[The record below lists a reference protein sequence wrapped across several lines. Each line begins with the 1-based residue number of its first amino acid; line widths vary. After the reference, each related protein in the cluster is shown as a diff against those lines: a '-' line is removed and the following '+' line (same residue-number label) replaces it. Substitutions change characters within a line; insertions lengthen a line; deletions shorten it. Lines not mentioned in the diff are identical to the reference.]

1 MKVIKK
7 EPGEKPRIVSIP
19 NKLEALQEAV
29 GGRIETVRLFEDACL
44 VCDEEWRLK
53 GKRYNCN
60 VLGVEFGGTV
70 LLVGVSGEEFCDVP
84 GGEFTLDLLKGVC

>member
-1 MKVIKK
+1 MKAIKK
-7 EPGEKPRIVSIP
+7 EPGEQPRMVSIQ
-19 NKLEALQEAV
+19 NTLEALQEAV

-70 LLVGVSGEEFCDVP
+70 LLVGVNGEEFCDVP
-84 GGEFTLDLLKGVC
+84 GDVFALKLMKGVC

>member
-19 NKLEALQEAV
+19 NTLEALQEAV
-29 GGRIETVRLFEDACL
+29 GGNIETVSLFEDACV

-60 VLGVEFGGTV
+60 ILGVEFGGTV
-70 LLVGVSGEEFCDVP
+70 LLVGVNGEEFCDVP
-84 GGEFTLDLLKGVC
+84 GGVFALKLMKGVC

>member
-1 MKVIKK
+1 MKAIKK
-7 EPGEKPRIVSIP
+7 EPGEQPRMVSIQ
-19 NKLEALQEAV
+19 NTLEALQEAV

-53 GKRYNCN
+53 GKPHNN
-60 VLGVEFGGTV
+60 ILGAEFGGTV

-84 GGEFTLDLLKGVC
+84 GGEFTLDLMKEVC

>member
-19 NKLEALQEAV
+19 NTLEALQEAV

-53 GKRYNCN
+53 GKPYNN
-60 VLGVEFGGTV
+60 ILGVEFGGTI
-70 LLVGVSGEEFCDVP
+70 LLAGVSGEEFCDVP

>member
-1 MKVIKK
+1 MKAIKK
-7 EPGEKPRIVSIP
+7 EPGEQPRMVSIQ
-19 NKLEALQEAV
+19 NTLEALQEAV

-53 GKRYNCN
+53 GKPHNN
-60 VLGVEFGGTV
+60 ILGVEFGGTV

-84 GGEFTLDLLKGVC
+84 GGVFTLDLMKGVC

>member
-19 NKLEALQEAV
+19 NTLEALQEAV

-53 GKRYNCN
+53 GKPYNCN
-60 VLGVEFGGTV
+60 ILGVPFGGTV
-70 LLVGVSGEEFCDVP
+70 LLVGENGEEFCDVP
-84 GGEFTLDLLKGVC
+84 GGVFALKLMKGVC

>member
-1 MKVIKK
+1 MKAIKK
-7 EPGEKPRIVSIP
+7 EPGEQPRIVSIQ
-19 NKLEALQEAV
+19 NTLEALQEAV

-53 GKRYNCN
+53 GKPYNN
-60 VLGVEFGGTV
+60 ILGVEFGGTV

-84 GGEFTLDLLKGVC
+84 GGVFALKLMKGVC

>member
-1 MKVIKK
+1 MKAIKK

-19 NKLEALQEAV
+19 NTLEALQEAV

-53 GKRYNCN
+53 GKPHNN
-60 VLGVEFGGTV
+60 ILGVEFGGTV

>member
-19 NKLEALQEAV
+19 NTLEALQEAV

-53 GKRYNCN
+53 GKPYNN
-60 VLGVEFGGTV
+60 ILGVEFGGTI
-70 LLVGVSGEEFCDVP
+70 LLAGVSGEEFCDVP
-84 GGEFTLDLLKGVC
+84 GGEFTLDLMKGVC

>member
-1 MKVIKK
+1 MKAIKK

-19 NKLEALQEAV
+19 NTLEALQEAV

-53 GKRYNCN
+53 GKPYNN
-60 VLGVEFGGTV
+60 ILGVEFGGTV

-84 GGEFTLDLLKGVC
+84 GGEFTLDLMKGVC

>member
-1 MKVIKK
+1 MKAIKK
-7 EPGEKPRIVSIP
+7 EPGEQPRMVSIP
-19 NKLEALQEAV
+19 NTLEALQEAV

-44 VCDEEWRLK
+44 VRNEEWRLK
-53 GKRYNCN
+53 GKPYNN
-60 VLGVEFGGTV
+60 ILGVEFGGTV

>member
-7 EPGEKPRIVSIP
+7 EPGEKPRIVSIL
-19 NKLEALQEAV
+19 NTLEALQEAV

-53 GKRYNCN
+53 GKPYNN
-60 VLGVEFGGTV
+60 ILGVPFGGTV
-70 LLVGVSGEEFCDVP
+70 LLVGVNGEEFCDVP

>member
-19 NKLEALQEAV
+19 NTLEALQEAV

-53 GKRYNCN
+53 GKPYNN
-60 VLGVEFGGTV
+60 ILGVEFGGTV
-70 LLVGVSGEEFCDVP
+70 LLVGASGEEFCDVP
-84 GGEFTLDLLKGVC
+84 GGEFTLDLMKGVC

>member
-19 NKLEALQEAV
+19 NTLEGLQEAV
-29 GGRIETVRLFEDACL
+29 GGRIETVRLFEDACF

-70 LLVGVSGEEFCDVP
+70 LLVGVNGEGFCDVP
-84 GGEFTLDLLKGVC
+84 GDVFALKLMKGVC